1 MKQRFSRIRLVYKR
15 SSTLTKVLVLV
26 AVIFSTV
33 TLLGLRSLILQTE
46 AQNAALLAQA
56 GRLEEENAVVLHTA
70 LGTLVIQGR
79 ELKLKTLSLEGG
91 QMAVDGKISAMS
103 YEEPRV
109 AGNWLHRLFG

>member
-56 GRLEEENAVVLHTA
+56 GRLEEENAKLEQNIDS
-70 LGTLVIQGR
+70 LGTLDGVIQIAR
-79 ELKLKTLSLEGG
+79 DELGLEDPDTVILVP
-91 QMAVDGKISAMS
+91 QK
-103 YEEPRV
+103 
-109 AGNWLHRLFG
+109 

>member
-1 MKQRFSRIRLVYKR
+1 MKHRFSRIRLVYKC

-56 GRLEEENAVVLHTA
+56 GRLEEENAKLEQNIDS
-70 LGTLVIQGR
+70 LGTLDGVIQIAR
-79 ELKLKTLSLEGG
+79 DELGLEDPDTVILVP
-91 QMAVDGKISAMS
+91 QK
-103 YEEPRV
+103 
-109 AGNWLHRLFG
+109 

>member
-56 GRLEEENAVVLHTA
+56 GRLEEENAKLEQNIDS
-70 LGTLVIQGR
+70 LGTLDGVIQIAR
-79 ELKLKTLSLEGG
+79 DELGLEDPDTVILGP
-91 QMAVDGKISAMS
+91 QK
-103 YEEPRV
+103 
-109 AGNWLHRLFG
+109 